1 VVTAGSFDI
10 LVEVVCTDDDHLF
23 TLLNREIRLIPG
35 VRATESFVYLK
46 LAKQTYQW
54 GTR

>member
-1 VVTAGSFDI
+1 M
-10 LVEVVCTDDDHLF
+10 VCEDDDHLLN
-23 TLLNREIRLIPG
+23 LLNRKIRDIPG